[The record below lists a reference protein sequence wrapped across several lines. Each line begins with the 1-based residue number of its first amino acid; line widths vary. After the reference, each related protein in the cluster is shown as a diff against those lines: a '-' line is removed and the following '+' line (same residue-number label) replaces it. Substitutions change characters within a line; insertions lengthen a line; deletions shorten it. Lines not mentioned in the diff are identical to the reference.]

1 MKGTYTSKIN
11 AKNMKPFVAK
21 GSAISILRCP
31 TG

>member
-11 AKNMKPFVAK
+11 TKNMKLFVAK

>member
-1 MKGTYTSKIN
+1 MKGTYTSKIKD
-11 AKNMKPFVAK
+11 KNMKPSMAK